1 MQRNKISHS
10 EAELFDKCKRQH
22 MYSYGYGIMGKKESD
37 ALTRGIVGHA
47 LLRDYF
53 LGLKDGSSVEVMRKD
68 LLAKILPTLETFEL
82 YDPTDL
88 AQSLIKLFMDY
99 FKVNAERDESLE
111 ILEVEKEYR
120 IPLGDDYEAHM
131 FIDLILRRP
140 GVPGIEV
147 WDHKFIYDFSDDDVK
162 DLLPQLPRYLGAL
175 RADGY
180 NVTRAAYHEL
190 RYRVTNESKVD
201 PSVRFRLSPI
211 EISQKRVE
219 TTMLEWID
227 LAEEIRE
234 YRKLPIEDWSVKA
247 RRTANQ
253 MNCRSCSF
261 RMICKEELND
271 RDINLTLTYDYQPKK
286 MREANL

>member
-1 MQRNKISHS
+1 
-10 EAELFDKCKRQH
+10 
-22 MYSYGYGIMGKKESD
+22 MYSYGYHIMGNKESD
-37 ALTRGIVGHA
+37 ALVRGIIGHA

-53 LGLKDGSSVEVMRKD
+53 LGLKEGHTVAVMREN
-68 LLAKILPTLETFEL
+68 LLHKILPTVETFGV
-82 YDPTDL
+82 YDPTEL
-88 AQSLIKLFMDY
+88 ASQLIKLFLDY

-120 IPLGDDYEAHM
+120 IPLGNDYEAHM

-147 WDHKFIYDFSDDDVK
+147 WDHKFVYDFSDDDVK
-162 DLLPQLPRYLGAL
+162 DLLPQLPRYLGSL

-190 RYRVTNESKVD
+190 RYRVTNDSKVD
-201 PSVRFRLSPI
+201 PSLRFRLSPL

-227 LAEEIRE
+227 LAEEIRDH
-234 YRKLPIEDWSVKA
+234 RTLSPEDWSLKA
-247 RRTANQ
+247 RRSANQ
-253 MNCRSCSF
+253 MNCRSCAF

-271 RDINLTLTYDYQPKK
+271 RDVNLTLQYSYRPKIQ
-286 MREANL
+286 REANS